1 MDYSQTSHSL
11 SLEAVVSPNTFS
23 VSLYLTYGSSGVLT
37 LNILS
42 TQASEHAVL
51 RVPFLSNSS
60 LCDCQALV
68 PSSPVLPVTW
78 CLQDCH
84 GILAVCLS
92 GAFMSQGIQ
101 ILALPGRVGEEPN
114 WNAHQT
120 SYNQKCTSV
129 LNNCYGIHVYLRTIF
144 TD

>member
-84 GILAVCLS
+84 GILAV
-92 GAFMSQGIQ
+92 FSQV
-101 ILALPGRVGEEPN
+101 PSCPRVFKSWHYLEGLEKN
-114 WNAHQT
+114 RIGMHTKHHTIRNAH
-120 SYNQKCTSV
+120 
-129 LNNCYGIHVYLRTIF
+129 LF
-144 TD
+144 